1 MANQGKTLQSFGVDA
16 TPIREEFSKLIA
28 GKPHLS
34 DLQYIFDFAIS
45 NMEYFPKII
54 LSGSATYKDYL
65 ARWVKNYEE
74 AISKLP
80 SKKTAQPKGSCS
92 DPAVKIIVQTVTAV
106 DDNKAEEQN
115 KYHNLFM
122 SAENIQGGLLE
133 EYIYKNVG
141 KFGWIWCA
149 GNTLQAI
156 DFITKD
162 GKKLLQI
169 KNKSNTENSSSNK
182 VRENTP
188 IEKLYR
194 LGTKTV
200 KGEKHPKYKWDDLNK
215 VINSHKG
222 SVQEDCAMS
231 EEGYIEFL
239 KKVASSNK
247 HIISDK

>member
-1 MANQGKTLQSFGVDA
+1 MANQGKTLKDFEVSKSLIEA
-16 TPIREEFSKLIA
+16 EFSKLIA

-34 DLQYIFDFAIS
+34 DLQYIFDFAAS
-45 NMEYFPKII
+45 NMGYFPN
-54 LSGSATYKDYL
+54 LMLTDSATYKDYL
-65 ARWVKNYEE
+65 ARWVKNYED
-74 AISKLP
+74 AMSKLP

-92 DPAVKIIVQTVTAV
+92 DPAVKIIVQTVTAI
-106 DDNKAEEQN
+106 DDKKAEEQN

-122 SAENIQGGLLE
+122 SAENVQGGLLE
-133 EYIYKNVG
+133 EYIYKNIG

-182 VRENTP
+182 IRTDTP
-188 IEKLYR
+188 IEKVYR

-200 KGEKHPKYKWDDLNK
+200 KGEKQPKYNWDALNK

-231 EEGYIEFL
+231 EEDYIEFL
-239 KKVASSNK
+239 KAVASANK
-247 HIISDK
+247 NIINEN